1 MNFQQKCPGP
11 PPGHFCWNLAAD
23 GKDAMHSANRLR
35 SVFYFLVTWNIL
47 LYGLSFSERAYLLI
61 FAKQRDF
68 LLLSAMG
75 YLKWG
80 EITSGYIRKPL
91 AALDDVSKSQK
102 RKEERRKSEN
112 HSIASGIDSGLRH
125 GHHRVRRCR
134 KHATFDGPCGNRG
147 QSGGSARISGC

>member
-1 MNFQQKCPGP
+1 
-11 PPGHFCWNLAAD
+11 
-23 GKDAMHSANRLR
+23 MHSANRLR
-35 SVFYFLVTWNIL
+35 SVFYFLVIWNIL

-102 RKEERRKSEN
+102 RKETE
-112 HSIASGIDSGLRH
+112 
-125 GHHRVRRCR
+125 
-134 KHATFDGPCGNRG
+134 
-147 QSGGSARISGC
+147 Q